1 MGEIRQKYPA
11 QCSVFTVETC
21 EGRDSTGLDFTHR
34 DTSHHSLH
42 YRPVDHHQLDCPHY
56 EHYRIARYVTAL
68 EHEVCRYTSVIWT
81 WETGPKLSE
90 EVVKMIQYFT
100 GKLLAGHSVRQY
112 FTCLIL
118 TAHLGVP
125 S

>member
-11 QCSVFTVETC
+11 ILSQVQNGVGCGQSLGWPVIGVIRTIINYKYRSAGIINPVC
-21 EGRDSTGLDFTHR
+21 R
-34 DTSHHSLH
+34 SHH
-42 YRPVDHHQLDCPHY
+42 

-68 EHEVCRYTSVIWT
+68 EHEACRYTSVIWT
-81 WETGPKLSE
+81 WENGPKVSR

-118 TAHLGVP
+118 TAHLGV
-125 S
+125 SS